1 MSKTEIFAV
10 VSGKGLIR
18 IKNNDTG
25 EIFEHKVSGENFEEV
40 LVPPGCAHEII
51 NRSKTENLV
60 TIIWASE
67 NFDPQKPDTYPG
79 KVD

>member
-1 MSKTEIFAV
+1 MTKAEIFTA
-10 VSGKGLIR
+10 VSGTGLIR
-18 IKNNDTG
+18 IRSSVTG
-25 EIFEHKVSGENFEEV
+25 EIFEHKVSGENFEEI